1 MNLVVRTVV
10 LILLLNTTI
19 GQGQPRAAVFAHN
32 DYEKPNPLHTAYQ
45 LQVEYIEV
53 DIFLV
58 GNSLLVGHTQ
68 QELKPSRTLDS
79 LYLIPLLHYVNQHGD
94 IYADTTQTLALVID
108 LKTSANTATVLA
120 EKLKEYPLLL
130 KAKHLKFIIS
140 GSVPDRERWPELP
153 DYVYIDGRPGI
164 PYTQEQLKRVALI
177 SRALPVRWG
186 TEGLDTTSKNTLIK
200 IRDEVHGKGKPLRFW
215 ATPDRADAWK
225 QLIGLGVDVIN
236 TDRPADVV
244 SFLTSQK

>member
-1 MNLVVRTVV
+1 MNLVIRLVGII
-10 LILLLNTTI
+10 ILLSTATA
-19 GQGQPRAAVFAHN
+19 QGQPRAAVFAHN
-32 DYEKPNPLHTAYQ
+32 DYEKPNPLHAAYQ

-58 GNSLLVGHTQ
+58 ENNLLVGHTQ

-79 LYLIPLLHYVNQHGD
+79 LYLIPLLHYVKQHGD
-94 IYADTTQTLALVID
+94 QTLALVID
-108 LKTSANTATVLA
+108 FKTGGKTANVLA
-120 EKLKEYPLLL
+120 EKLQQYPALL

-153 DYVYIDGRPGI
+153 DFLHIDGRPGI

-186 TEGLDTTSKNTLIK
+186 TEGLDENAKDTLIK

-215 ATPDRADAWK
+215 ATPDHADAWK

-244 SFLTSQK
+244 SFLSSQK

>member
-1 MNLVVRTVV
+1 M
-10 LILLLNTTI
+10 
-19 GQGQPRAAVFAHN
+19 
-32 DYEKPNPLHTAYQ
+32 
-45 LQVEYIEV
+45 
-53 DIFLV
+53 
-58 GNSLLVGHTQ
+58 GHTQ

-108 LKTSANTATVLA
+108 LKTGEKTANVLV
-120 EKLKEYPLLL
+120 EKLQEYPALL
-130 KAKHLKFIIS
+130 KAKHLKFMIS
-140 GSVPDRERWPELP
+140 GSVPDRERWIELP
-153 DYVYIDGRPGI
+153 DFLYIDGRPGI

-186 TEGLDTTSKNTLIK
+186 TEGLDKNAKDMLIK

-215 ATPDRADAWK
+215 ATPDHADTWK

-244 SFLTSQK
+244 SFLTTQK